1 MPRSRPALAPVLD
14 LPLVFAIGL
23 LGSAHCVGMCGG
35 FVVALGHAQRGG
47 PSIHIRQSLYFL
59 GKTATYALFGAAA
72 GAAGAAVGLALSGFQ
87 GLVSLGLGLVLV
99 VVGLSLCGVLH
110 RLGFAE
116 RIAGRFA
123 GRFAGARVLGEAVRR
138 LVARGTAGA
147 TFGLGML
154 NGLLPCALVY
164 GLLARAAAAGSP
176 LGGAAVMA
184 VFGLGTIP
192 ALYLTGLFG
201 NLVPPTRRLWLSRL
215 GGVLIVALG
224 VLTMARGATAFGLT
238 DGHAAHGSEQ
248 QILCLPTPDA
258 EP

>member
-1 MPRSRPALAPVLD
+1 VLD

-23 LGSAHCVGMCGG
+23 LGSAHCIGMCGG

-47 PSIHIRQSLYFL
+47 PSIHVRQSLYFL

-87 GLVSLGLGLVLV
+87 GLLSLGLGLVLV
-99 VVGLSLCGVLH
+99 VVGLSLAGVLR

-116 RIAGRFA
+116 RIA

-164 GLLARAAAAGSP
+164 GLLVRAAAAGSP
-176 LGGAAVMA
+176 LGGAVVMA

-201 NLVPPTRRLWLSRL
+201 SLVPPTRRLWLNRA
-215 GGVLIVALG
+215 GGVLVVALG
-224 VLTMARGATAFGLT
+224 VLTIARGATAFGLV
-238 DGHAAHGSEQ
+238 DGHEAHTGEQ
-248 QILCLPTPDA
+248 QILCLPTP
-258 EP
+258 

>member
-1 MPRSRPALAPVLD
+1 MLD
-14 LPLVFAIGL
+14 LPLVFVIGL

-47 PSIHIRQSLYFL
+47 PSIHVRQSLYFL
-59 GKTATYALFGAAA
+59 GKTATYALFGAMA
-72 GAAGAAVGLALSGFQ
+72 GAAGAAIGLALSGFQ
-87 GLVSLGLGLVLV
+87 GLLSLGLGLVLIV
-99 VVGLSLCGVLH
+99 IGLSLSGALR

-123 GRFAGARVLGEAVRR
+123 GARVLGEAIGR

-164 GLLARAAAAGSP
+164 GLLVRAAAAGSP

-192 ALYLTGLFG
+192 ALYVTGLAGTRF
-201 NLVPPTRRLWLSRL
+201 LSPTRRLWLNRL
-215 GGVLIVALG
+215 GGVLVVALG
-224 VLTMARGATAFGLT
+224 VLTMARGAAAFGLM
-238 DGHAAHGSEQ
+238 DGHDAHAPGHH
-248 QILCLPTPDA
+248 QILCLPTP
-258 EP
+258 

>member
-1 MPRSRPALAPVLD
+1 MTFPAPPVLD

-35 FVVALGHAQRGG
+35 FVVALGHAQQGG
-47 PSIHIRQSLYFL
+47 PSIHVRQGLYFL

-87 GLVSLGLGLVLV
+87 GLLSLALGLVLV
-99 VVGLSLCGVLH
+99 VVGLSLTGVLR

-123 GRFAGARVLGEAVRR
+123 GARMLGQAVGR
-138 LVARGTAGA
+138 LVARGTPGA

-164 GLLARAAAAGSP
+164 GLLVRAAAAGTP
-176 LGGAAVMA
+176 LGGAVVMA

-192 ALYLTGLFG
+192 ALYLTGLAG
-201 NLVPPTRRLWLSRL
+201 TRLLSPTRRLWLNRI
-215 GGVLIVALG
+215 GGVLVVALG
-224 VLTMARGATAFGLT
+224 VLTIARGATAFGGGP
-238 DGHAAHGSEQ
+238 GHASHAPGEH
-248 QILCLPTPDA
+248 QILCLPTP
-258 EP
+258 

>member
-1 MPRSRPALAPVLD
+1 MPRSRSASAPVYD
-14 LPLVFAIGL
+14 LPLVLAIGL

-47 PSIHIRQSLYFL
+47 PSIHVRQSLYFF

-123 GRFAGARVLGEAVRR
+123 GARVLGEAVRR

-164 GLLARAAAAGSP
+164 GLLARAAATGSP

-201 NLVPPTRRLWLSRL
+201 NLVPPTRRLWLSRV
-215 GGVLIVALG
+215 GGVLVVALG
-224 VLTMARGATAFGLT
+224 VLTMARGATAFGLM
-238 DGHAAHGSEQ
+238 DGHAAHAGEQ
-248 QILCLPTPDA
+248 QILCLPAPDA
-258 EP
+258 QP

>member
-1 MPRSRPALAPVLD
+1 MLD

-47 PSIHIRQSLYFL
+47 PSIHVRQSLYFL

-99 VVGLSLCGVLH
+99 VVGLSLTGVLR

-123 GRFAGARVLGEAVRR
+123 GARLLGEAVRR

-164 GLLARAAAAGSP
+164 GLLVRAAAAGTP

-192 ALYLTGLFG
+192 ALYLTGLAGTHFF
-201 NLVPPTRRLWLSRL
+201 LPSRRLWLSRV
-215 GGVLIVALG
+215 GGVLVVALG
-224 VLTMARGATAFGLT
+224 VLTMARGASALGAM
-238 DGHAAHGSEQ
+238 DGHGTANHSNHS
-248 QILCLPTPDA
+248 ILCLPTP
-258 EP
+258 